1 MYLLMTSLL
10 LCRQRGEGSENCQN
24 LVNVIYGWPH
34 TICNTAYYYLIRFLQ
49 YQILLASIEIVSD
62 IKNFLPGDPV
72 GVARMSETLWGVE
85 NLLRLGWTSSP
96 ASRPR
101 KLASKCDFQ
110 EWPRKIHEI
119 VQNIHKCS

>member
-1 MYLLMTSLL
+1 MIQNKYLLL
-10 LCRQRGEGSENCQN
+10 G
-24 LVNVIYGWPH
+24 I
-34 TICNTAYYYLIRFLQ
+34 
-49 YQILLASIEIVSD
+49 IEFVSN

-72 GVARMSETLWGVE
+72 GVARMSETLWDVE
-85 NLLRLGWTSSP
+85 NLLRLGWTSSA

-119 VQNIHKCS
+119 VQNIHKCSPNCQEAALNRRDLTALAQARRVHKATSTKTAQYHKAEQAK